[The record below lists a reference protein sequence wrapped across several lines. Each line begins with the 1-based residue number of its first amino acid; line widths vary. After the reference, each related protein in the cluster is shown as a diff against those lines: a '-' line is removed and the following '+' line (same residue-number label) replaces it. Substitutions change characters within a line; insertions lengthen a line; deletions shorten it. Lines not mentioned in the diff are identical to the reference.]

1 MGGYE
6 KIIGLGLPHI
16 ISNGGGRGQV
26 DGMRMDELNRKVCGW
41 LRLLPG
47 CRAGGIIGVDQ

>member
-26 DGMRMDELNRKVCGW
+26 DGMRMDELNRKVCDW

-47 CRAGGIIGVDQ
+47 CRAGGIIVVDQ